1 MALTSAETRLT
12 ALHAHYTALINAAVG
27 AGRMKLVEELA
38 SAYQEEALE
47 LILAD
52 EDGRSV
58 PGQVEIL
65 EIGGRPHRASRWPG
79 PRSRFWRDRRGR

>member
-58 PGQVEIL
+58 PGEVEVL
-65 EIGGRPHRASRWPG
+65 EIGGRPQRASRWPV
-79 PRSRFWRDRRGR
+79 PRRRFWPDRRGH

>member
-47 LILAD
+47 LMLAD
-52 EDGRSV
+52 EEGRSV
-58 PGQVEIL
+58 PGEVEIL
-65 EIGGRPHRASRWPG
+65 ELGGRRHRTPRRPG
-79 PRSRFWRDRRGR
+79 PRRRFWRDRRGR